1 MNNVYREITLDLLNQ
16 DKTIKIYAKRL
27 DDSVRHLTITIVN
40 GSSSYTIPTGANIV
54 FQGTKPDSTHFMYDC
69 VLNSNNTIDV
79 ELTSQV
85 LAVEGIVSCEIE
97 ISESDDVISTS
108 TFKIK
113 VEDKALSPDVV
124 HSTDEY
130 LSLYNILQECR
141 GYSSQIINDA
151 ESCSQYADEAK
162 ASAELA
168 SSIVNCVP
176 LANIED
182 NLTTTT
188 SQHVLSSNQGKVLND
203 TKVDKVTGKGLSTE
217 DFTTEFKTKLE
228 SVDASAKNT
237 IIKDVLT
244 STSTTSALS
253 ANQGKVLDDKITVLS
268 EKSTD
273 LDSRKEVFVGD
284 TAEGAK
290 SGDIQFKTDGSI
302 KIYDGTTWNKYTPK
316 YQTSRSFGKITYKS
330 GVTNQTNASGIIK
343 DNNTGL
349 CVMTLACTLKA
360 TGGTWETIGYL
371 PSDFYPYDYD
381 PDSSSSGSENG
392 GAIGSVVITDGGSTI
407 TGAELSIGDS
417 GKIRFKSAGT
427 VGSRWIV
434 GSVTYFCNI

>member
-151 ESCSQYADEAK
+151 EHCSQKADEAK
-162 ASAELA
+162 YWAQLA
-168 SSIVNCVP
+168 DDVVNCVP
-176 LANIED
+176 LNYVED
-182 NLTTTT
+182 NFTTTT
-188 SQHVLSSNQGKVLND
+188 AQHVLSASAGKKLND
-203 TKVDKVTGKGLSTE
+203 TKVDKVAGKGLSTHDLTNE
-217 DFTTEFKTKLE
+217 LKIKLDGIE
-228 SVDASAKNT
+228 KNAKNT
-237 IIKDVLT
+237 PVVDSVE

-253 ANQGKVLDDKITVLS
+253 ANQGKLLNDENTTIAFRTTEL
-268 EKSTD
+268 EK
-273 LDSRKEVFVGD
+273 RKEIFYGETSLGKTGD
-284 TAEGAK
+284 V
-290 SGDIQFKTDGSI
+290 QFKTDGTI
-302 KIYDGTTWNKYTPK
+302 NVYDGTTWGQFSPK
-316 YQTSRSFGKITYKS
+316 LKPTRTFGKITYKS
-330 GVTNQTNASGIIK
+330 GVTNQTNASGVIK
-343 DNNTGL
+343 DKNTGL
-349 CVMTLACTLKA
+349 CIMTLACTLRA
-360 TGGTWETIGYL
+360 SGETWETIGYL

-381 PDSSSSGSENG
+381 PTKPSS

-417 GKIRFKSAGT
+417 GKIQFKSAGT